1 MSGLIVISVI
11 SPEGNTAS
19 FNITP
24 DMTISKIK
32 NIVITHFYGED
43 KTKELIK
50 FRLVHTSKFKWLI
63 DDYNATD
70 EEINKNDELMLINIR
85 PASIKEN
92 LSETT
97 LKGPSEEA
105 ILQVTNGLRVRNAP
119 QRIPFLHYPANF
131 QNEIRKILITLV
143 RASAKIIMYSP
154 EALKFYQ
161 ILKEKLEQR
170 CKPNINPNTI
180 ETLIEMGYSKKK
192 VQKALHLRKSNMM
205 EALEWLTEHQNDPE
219 DEDDLD
225 LTIFEKECQSLE
237 KEGNLVSIVDL
248 LLQSFYHYRKMD
260 FKPNSRAV
268 QSLLQ
273 MGFEEKGIIDALK
286 VTGNNQDNACEWL
299 LGERRYSLQDLDKE
313 LDPDNPIY
321 KVIMNDPRIQL
332 SLTNPNMLLVYLSM
346 LETPVSIAERMWD
359 PEVKPVLDHIIAMY
373 HAEKHTIQ
381 LNQHVMD

>member
-1 MSGLIVISVI
+1 
-11 SPEGNTAS
+11 
-19 FNITP
+19 
-24 DMTISKIK
+24 
-32 NIVITHFYGED
+32 
-43 KTKELIK
+43 
-50 FRLVHTSKFKWLI
+50 
-63 DDYNATD
+63 
-70 EEINKNDELMLINIR
+70 MLINIR

-105 ILQVTNGLRVRNAP
+105 ILQVTNGLCVRNAP

-225 LTIFEKECQSLE
+225 LTIFEKECQNLE

-313 LDPDNPIY
+313 LDSDNPIY

-359 PEVKPVLDHIIAMY
+359 PEIKPVLDHIIAMY